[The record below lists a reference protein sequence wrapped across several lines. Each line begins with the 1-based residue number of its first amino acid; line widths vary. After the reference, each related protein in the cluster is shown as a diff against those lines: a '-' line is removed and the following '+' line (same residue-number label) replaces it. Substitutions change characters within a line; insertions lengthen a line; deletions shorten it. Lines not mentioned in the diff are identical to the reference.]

1 MMDAWE
7 ILGIEP
13 TSDER
18 AIKRAYAKQLKQT
31 RPEDNAEGF
40 QALRGAYDQALA
52 EARYLE
58 QDAADDN
65 AYLRADYSTSPV
77 EDADVVEQVTS
88 KAVAATTAEVDPSP
102 VGISLNRDVPIVA
115 HERDELLRLAL
126 EDAQQVW
133 HLFTEP
139 PGDDPVQTLTDL
151 VNRAEMSLMAKDA
164 LEVLAGRYCAGD
176 DFKLEVRNACVQY
189 FGWNE
194 DCSHLAH
201 MDGATAYHAMRR
213 YRADIGF
220 LNLRGRPEYWESF
233 SKLLAKKAPSFDVA
247 STRKSF
253 MNEMNDLLQ
262 AIQWQYPEMLDFY
275 FNRDVVQ
282 WWQDKVNA
290 KKYYVETAALSFVA
304 GVFLIIFVMIAFIQ
318 QMNALAFF
326 AVSGL
331 CIGVTMG
338 AGALLAFCPPLK
350 FKEASHE
357 RLLAYLYDDATK
369 MRARYAWLLP
379 FSAGGLAMFYPAPSL
394 FLQLAVGLVIFASSG
409 MALLAAAPF
418 LTKLGWAW
426 LVAIAAVMTYFMS
439 TFVFPAWHWSIAFM
453 ICVGVQCLI
462 NTAEIRAA
470 DWARIGGGR
479 LMTIRAVWIAG
490 VVVFAMLASSSPSA
504 ATLQLLFAWLML
516 VIGLFLAQFDLSLY
530 IAWPLFFSIKVMA
543 LGQLKLFKDMADQR
557 LPTLFYFLLMLAIFI
572 GGSMYRAINARD
584 TATYNY

>member
-1 MMDAWE
+1 MKGAWE
-7 ILGIEP
+7 VLGIEP

-31 RPEDNAEGF
+31 RPEDDAEGF
-40 QALRGAYDQALA
+40 QALRSAYDRALA
-52 EARYLE
+52 DARYLE

-65 AYLRADYSTSPV
+65 AYMRDDCTAPPVVASP
-77 EDADVVEQVTS
+77 
-88 KAVAATTAEVDPSP
+88 AVAATTADVDSSP
-102 VGISLNRDVPIVA
+102 VGISLNREAPIVA
-115 HERDELLRLAL
+115 HERDELLRLAW

-133 HLFTEP
+133 HLFKET

-151 VNRAEMSLMAKDA
+151 VNRAEMSLLAKDA
-164 LEVLAGRYCAGD
+164 LEVVAGRYCAGD

-201 MDGATAYHAMRR
+201 MDGATAYNAMRR

-233 SKLLAKKAPSFDVA
+233 SKLLAKEAPNFDVA

-253 MNEMNDLLQ
+253 MKEMSDLLR
-262 AIQWQYPEMLDFY
+262 AIQWQYPEVLDFY

-304 GVFLIIFVMIAFIQ
+304 GVFLIIFVMIGYIQ

-326 AVSGL
+326 SVVGL
-331 CIGVTMG
+331 SMGVTMG
-338 AGALLAFCPPLK
+338 GGALLAFCPPLQ
-350 FKEASHE
+350 FKEAWHE
-357 RLLAYLYDDATK
+357 RVLPLLYDDATK

-379 FSAGGLAMFYPAPSL
+379 FCAAGLVMFYPEPSL
-394 FLQLAVGLVIFASSG
+394 LLQITIGLAVFASSG
-409 MALLAAAPF
+409 MGMIAASPF
-418 LTKLGWAW
+418 LTRQGWMW
-426 LVAIAAVMTYFMS
+426 LVALAAVMTYFMS

-453 ICVGVQCLI
+453 LCVGLQCLI
-462 NTAEIRAA
+462 NTSEIRAV
-470 DWARIGGGR
+470 DWAGIGGGR

-490 VVVFAMLASSSPSA
+490 VIAFALLASSAPSSA
-504 ATLQLLFAWLML
+504 PLQLALAWLIL
-516 VIGLFLAQFDLSLY
+516 VLGMFLAQFDLSLY
-530 IAWPLFFSIKVMA
+530 IAWPLFFMIKVMA

-572 GGSMYRAINARD
+572 GSSMYRAMND
-584 TATYNY
+584 PETATSNY